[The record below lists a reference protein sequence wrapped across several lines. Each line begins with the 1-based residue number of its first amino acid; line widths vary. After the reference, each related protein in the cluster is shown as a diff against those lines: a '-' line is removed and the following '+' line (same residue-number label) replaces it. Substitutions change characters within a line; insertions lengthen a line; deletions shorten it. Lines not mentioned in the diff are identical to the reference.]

1 MRNIR
6 MVVVGLCAAL
16 AAQATPAAAQ
26 SVQDSVRT
34 VVADWFK
41 AMTAR
46 DTVATARLQTA
57 EGSAIALVR
66 AGDTVAVRH
75 RTNQAW
81 LRQLAVMRDT
91 IVERFWEPTV
101 LVHGPLAMVW
111 TPYDIYRNG
120 NFMHCGVDAFT
131 LVRSATGWRIA
142 TVVYTVEPTG
152 CAPSPLGPLPGRS
165 P

>member
-1 MRNIR
+1 MSAIR
-6 MVVVGLCAAL
+6 AGLVAL
-16 AAQATPAAAQ
+16 ALAGLVTPVRAQ
-26 SVQDSVRT
+26 SVQDSVRA
-34 VVADWFK
+34 VVADWFR

-46 DTVATARLQTA
+46 DSAATARLQTV

-66 AGDTVAVRH
+66 QGDTVAIRH
-75 RTNQAW
+75 PTNQAW

-101 LVHGPLAMVW
+101 LVHGPLATVW

-120 NFMHCGVDAFT
+120 SFLHCGVDAFT
-131 LVRSATGWRIA
+131 LVRSASGWRIA

-152 CAPSPLGPLPGRS
+152 CPPSPLGPLSGGRS

>member
-1 MRNIR
+1 MNAMRA
-6 MVVVGLCAAL
+6 GLVIIAL
-16 AAQATPAAAQ
+16 AGLGRPVQAQ
-26 SVQDSVRT
+26 SVQDSVRAA
-34 VVADWFK
+34 VADWFR

-46 DTVATARLQTA
+46 DSAATGKLQTA

-66 AGDTVAVRH
+66 QGDTVAIRH

-101 LVHGPLAMVW
+101 LVHGPLAVLW

-120 NFMHCGVDAFT
+120 SFLHCGVDAFT
-131 LVRSATGWRIA
+131 LVRSASGWRIA
-142 TVVYTVEPTG
+142 TVVYTVEPAG
-152 CAPSPLGPLPGRS
+152 CPPSPLGPLPGGRN